1 MAGYSVALSL
11 RYPCHYQHAAGQSG
25 IHTNRKDPFDMT
37 SPVQVTPEHQPGL
50 LARLSAEALGSMFV
64 VVAAVG
70 VGIFSNPGGAPL
82 PVALATGLAVTVAML
97 AFGYVSGGHFNPV
110 ITLGNLIAGRIRAVA
125 ALAYVAAQIIGSVVG
140 AALIYFVV
148 TTVPVLTDARAAFD
162 VVAPGFGEHASAQ
175 TQMAG
180 VLLVEVLGSALIVAV
195 FLGATAGRRALPA
208 MAPFA
213 VGLAMAVLLQ
223 LGQVL
228 GNLPF
233 NPARATA
240 QAFFSSPWAIEG
252 LWLFWVAPLM
262 GAALAGLAFRG
273 FQGLSQATVAVTD
286 DVQGGSDGV
295 NDSFDANDEPV
306 EDVQVSEAPVKS
318 DVNASRRVPAA
329 PVSDDARDF
338 FDGKKG
344 K

>member
-1 MAGYSVALSL
+1 
-11 RYPCHYQHAAGQSG
+11 
-25 IHTNRKDPFDMT
+25 MT
-37 SPVQVTPEHQPGL
+37 SPVQATSDPQPGL
-50 LARLSAEALGSMFV
+50 VARLSAEALGSMFV
-64 VVAAVG
+64 VVVAAG
-70 VGIFSNPGGAPL
+70 VGIFSNPGAAPL
-82 PVALATGLAVTVAML
+82 PVALATGLAVAAAML

-125 ALAYVAAQIIGSVVG
+125 ALGYVAAQIIGSVVG

-148 TTVPVLTDARAAFD
+148 STVPVLTDARAAFD
-162 VVAPGFGEHASAQ
+162 VVAPGFGDHAAAQ
-175 TQMAG
+175 TQLAG
-180 VLLVEVLGSALIVAV
+180 VLLVEVLGAALIVAV
-195 FLGATAGRRALPA
+195 FLGATAGRRAVPA

-213 VGLAMAVLLQ
+213 VGLSMAVLLQ

-240 QAFFSSPWAIEG
+240 QAFFSSSWALEG

-273 FQGLSQATVAVTD
+273 FQGLSSAATAAPLD
-286 DVQGGSDGV
+286 LQGGSDGV

-306 EDVQVSEAPVKS
+306 EDTEVKDAEVKEAAAEPQI
-318 DVNASRRVPAA
+318 APSRTVPAA
-329 PVSDDARDF
+329 PVNDDARDF

>member
-1 MAGYSVALSL
+1 
-11 RYPCHYQHAAGQSG
+11 
-25 IHTNRKDPFDMT
+25 MT
-37 SPVQVTPEHQPGL
+37 SPVQATPEHQPGL

-318 DVNASRRVPAA
+318 DGNASRRAPAA
-329 PVSDDARDF
+329 PVNDDARDF

>member
-1 MAGYSVALSL
+1 
-11 RYPCHYQHAAGQSG
+11 
-25 IHTNRKDPFDMT
+25 MT
-37 SPVQVTPEHQPGL
+37 SPVQATPEHQPGL
-50 LARLSAEALGSMFV
+50 LARLSAEALGSMFI

-97 AFGYVSGGHFNPV
+97 AFGYVSGGHFNPG

-125 ALAYVAAQIIGSVVG
+125 AVAYVAAQIIGSVVG

-240 QAFFSSPWAIEG
+240 QAFFSSPWAMEG

-273 FQGLSQATVAVTD
+273 FQGLSHATVPVTE
-286 DVQGGSDGV
+286 DVQAGSDGV
-295 NDSFDANDEPV
+295 NDSFDASDEPV
-306 EDVQVSEAPVKS
+306 EDAEGKEAPAKS
-318 DVNASRRVPAA
+318 DEDASRRVPAA
-329 PVSDDARDF
+329 PVDDDARDF

>member
-1 MAGYSVALSL
+1 
-11 RYPCHYQHAAGQSG
+11 
-25 IHTNRKDPFDMT
+25 MT
-37 SPVQVTPEHQPGL
+37 SPVQATPDHQPGL
-50 LARLSAEALGSMFV
+50 VARLSAEALGSMFV

-82 PVALATGLAVTVAML
+82 PVALATGLTVTVAML
-97 AFGYVSGGHFNPV
+97 AFGHVSGGHFNPV

-125 ALAYVAAQIIGSVVG
+125 AVAYVAAQIIGSVVG

-148 TTVPVLTDARAAFD
+148 TTVPVLTEARAAFD

-195 FLGATAGRRALPA
+195 FLGATTGRRAVPA

-223 LGQVL
+223 FGQVL
-228 GNLPF
+228 GNIPF
-233 NPARATA
+233 NPARATG
-240 QAFFSSPWAIEG
+240 QAFFSSSWALEG

-273 FQGLSQATVAVTD
+273 FQGLSRAT
-286 DVQGGSDGV
+286 
-295 NDSFDANDEPV
+295 DAGA
-306 EDVQVSEAPVKS
+306 EDVQAGNDGINDAFDEVDEQAGDAEEKEAAAKSETASSLPAPS
-318 DVNASRRVPAA
+318 APAG
-329 PVSDDARDF
+329 DDARDF

-344 K
+344 

>member
-1 MAGYSVALSL
+1 
-11 RYPCHYQHAAGQSG
+11 
-25 IHTNRKDPFDMT
+25 MT
-37 SPVQVTPEHQPGL
+37 SPVQATPDPQPGL
-50 LARLSAEALGSMFV
+50 LARLSAEALGSMLV

-125 ALAYVAAQIIGSVVG
+125 AVAYVAAQIIGSVVG

-240 QAFFSSPWAIEG
+240 QAFFSSPWALEG

-273 FQGLSQATVAVTD
+273 FQGLSHATVAVTED
-286 DVQGGSDGV
+286 FQSGSDAV
-295 NDSFDANDEPV
+295 NDSFDADDEPV
-306 EDVQVSEAPVKS
+306 EDTEVKEAPAKS
-318 DVNASRRVPAA
+318 DEDATRRVPA
-329 PVSDDARDF
+329 PKVNDDARDF

>member
-1 MAGYSVALSL
+1 
-11 RYPCHYQHAAGQSG
+11 
-25 IHTNRKDPFDMT
+25 MT
-37 SPVQVTPEHQPGL
+37 SPVQATPDPQPGL

-125 ALAYVAAQIIGSVVG
+125 AVAYVAAQIIGSVVG

-240 QAFFSSPWAIEG
+240 QAFFSSPWALEG

-273 FQGLSQATVAVTD
+273 FQGLSHATVAVTED
-286 DVQGGSDGV
+286 FQSGSDAV

-306 EDVQVSEAPVKS
+306 EEPEVKEAPAKS
-318 DVNASRRVPAA
+318 DEDATRRVPAA
-329 PVSDDARDF
+329 KVNDDARDF

>member
-1 MAGYSVALSL
+1 
-11 RYPCHYQHAAGQSG
+11 
-25 IHTNRKDPFDMT
+25 MT
-37 SPVQVTPEHQPGL
+37 SPVQATPEDQPGL

-64 VVAAVG
+64 VVVAVG
-70 VGIFSNPGGAPL
+70 VGIFSNPSGAPV
-82 PVALATGLAVTVAML
+82 PVALATGLTVTVAML
-97 AFGYVSGGHFNPV
+97 AFGHVSGGHFNPV
-110 ITLGNLIAGRIRAVA
+110 ITLGNVIAGRIRAVA
-125 ALAYVAAQIIGSVVG
+125 AVAYLAAQLIGSVVG

-162 VVAPGFGEHASAQ
+162 VVAPGYGEHAAAQ

-180 VLLVEVLGSALIVAV
+180 VLLVEILGSALLVAV
-195 FLGATAGRRALPA
+195 FLGASAGRRAVPA
-208 MAPFA
+208 MTPFA

-240 QAFFSSPWAIEG
+240 QAFFSSSWAIEG

-262 GAALAGLAFRG
+262 GAALAGLVFRG
-273 FQGLSQATVAVTD
+273 FQGLSGGNTAEAGDFQASTD
-286 DVQGGSDGV
+286 AGV
-295 NDSFDANDEPV
+295 NDAFDADHDLT
-306 EDVQVSEAPVKS
+306 EDAAESAADNS
-318 DVNASRRVPAA
+318 VPAPATTDAASSRPSPQA
-329 PVSDDARDF
+329 PAGDDARDF

-344 K
+344 